1 MFAITG
7 NVGSQV
13 ARNLSAARR
22 PVRAVV
28 RDVAK
33 GDAWAQRGFDVAV
46 SDIKDARALTAA
58 FREA

>member
-1 MFAITG
+1 
-7 NVGSQV
+7 
-13 ARNLSAARR
+13 
-22 PVRAVV
+22 VV
-28 RDVAK
+28 RDVRK